1 MNGYLA
7 KGLRLRGLVRDLAR
21 NMAMV
26 AVLTVAA
33 TATAAAQ
40 GYSQEQERLCTPD
53 AMRLCSHEIPNI
65 ERITTCMVMK
75 KRELSPGCRS
85 VFTAGQQAKARPAAR
100 PRVAAVGPDGNP
112 VPRRVARPARAKP
125 TTASTG
131 SKAAAAPKTV
141 RPAAKKPAAKPE
153 AGKS

>member
-1 MNGYLA
+1 MNGHLTA
-7 KGLRLRGLVRDLAR
+7 TGLRLRLRD
-21 NMAMV
+21 MAIV
-26 AVLTVAA
+26 AALLVAA

-40 GYSQEQERLCTPD
+40 GYTQEQERLCTPD
-53 AMRLCSHEIPNI
+53 AMRLCSHEIPSI
-65 ERITTCMVMK
+65 DRITACMVMK

-112 VPRRVARPARAKP
+112 MPRRAARPARAKS
-125 TTASTG
+125 TTASSTPRTATTP
-131 SKAAAAPKTV
+131 KAA
-141 RPAAKKPAAKPE
+141 RPAVKKPAPKPE